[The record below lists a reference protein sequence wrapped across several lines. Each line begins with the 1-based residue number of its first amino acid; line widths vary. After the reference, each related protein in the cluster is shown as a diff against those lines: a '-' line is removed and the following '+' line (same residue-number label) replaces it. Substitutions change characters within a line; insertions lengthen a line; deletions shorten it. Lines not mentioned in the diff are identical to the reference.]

1 MSHRKGARR
10 PPCPAPPAMLLARV
24 HGSTASG
31 QAPHTDTDTDIDTDI
46 DTDTATDTA
55 L

>member
-24 HGSTASG
+24 HTASG